1 MDKKFPIHDIT
12 HFPVQK
18 PNCFRIATI
27 NCSLSI
33 VASATRRKINV
44 SPLIRDVYKLKSF
57 DCTALLC
64 YLPIMIVN
72 KDSSSMKRGLSAIS
86 QPMVWQK

>member
-27 NCSLSI
+27 NCGDNKVMRCNQMTSI
-33 VASATRRKINV
+33 YKRLELKG
-44 SPLIRDVYKLKSF
+44 IRLFYD
-57 DCTALLC
+57 
-64 YLPIMIVN
+64 
-72 KDSSSMKRGLSAIS
+72 
-86 QPMVWQK
+86 VWQKLQLIVAIRKQLGFCTGKFVIS